1 MAVVLG
7 LLVAAGF
14 GSADFFGGRA
24 SERASTIAVLL
35 VAQVVAVGGA
45 LLVSFVA
52 SARVTSADLGYGGAA
67 GAVSVAGLGFL
78 YRGLA
83 AGRVSVV
90 APLTAVVGAL
100 VPVAWALLSGERPSA
115 VVLIGAGC
123 ATVAGGLIARE
134 QHAVGDTDAAFNGVL
149 YALAAGALLGSSLVL
164 FAETGAGS
172 GLIPVLAARLVGL
185 ALVVAVFVAVAAR
198 SRVVVPAR
206 SGTTARRRCGHARHH
221 FDRLA
226 VARRAAGSR
235 RGGRAGCCAGSGVHR
250 DVGVA
255 DRARASE
262 RRSGRGAG
270 PRARRPRAR
279 RVRLTRQSVAPG
291 RLRRWTTQ
299 PSGGGPAR
307 SRPRS
312 SR

>member
-198 SRVVVPAR
+198 SRVVVPHGPAR
-206 SGTTARRRCGHARHH
+206 
-221 FDRLA
+221 RLA
-226 VARRAAGSR
+226 VGAGTLDITSTVLLLLAVR
-235 RGGRAGCCAGSGVHR
+235 RGLV
-250 DVGVA
+250 VV
-255 DRARASE
+255 
-262 RRSGRGAG
+262 
-270 PRARRPRAR
+270 
-279 RVRLTRQSVAPG
+279 VAPVAALAPAFTVMWAWLIVHERVSAAQVAG
-291 RLRRWTTQ
+291 LALALVGLVLVA
-299 PSGGGPAR
+299 SG
-307 SRPRS
+307 
-312 SR
+312 